1 MPLHYPTVRNWKF
14 ADKVQQVTTR
24 DAILYALSVGYGQDP
39 IDARQLRF
47 VFERGLVCAPTLPL
61 VLGYP
66 GFWMQDPASGI
77 DWVRALHAGQGLR
90 LVAPVRLGSQV
101 IGRTRVKAVID
112 KGPHRGALV
121 VQERELMDAAS
132 GGLLAVIEQATLCRG
147 DGGFGGGDAATPP
160 PARMPHHVADYVV
173 DLPTLPQSALL
184 YRLCADPNPLHADP
198 EVARAAGFQ
207 RPILHGLCTFGVAA
221 HALLRTACDY
231 DLSRLGELSARFSTA
246 VYPGETLRTELWR
259 CGNELEFRTRVLER
273 DTIVLDHGRARI
285 L

>member
-1 MPLHYPTVRNWKF
+1 MPIHYPTLRNWKF
-14 ADKVQQVTTR
+14 EDVVQQVTPR
-24 DAILYALSVGYGQDP
+24 DAMLYALSVGYGHDP
-39 IDARQLRF
+39 VDAGQLPF
-47 VFERGLVCAPTLPL
+47 VYERGLVCAPTFPL

-66 GFWMQDPASGI
+66 GFWMQDPASGV

-90 LVAPVRLGSQV
+90 LVAPVRAGSQV

-121 VQERELMDAAS
+121 VQERELVDAAS
-132 GGLLAVIEQATLCRG
+132 GELLAVIEQATLCRG
-147 DGGFGGGDAATPP
+147 DGGFGGGDAAPP
-160 PARMPHHVADYVV
+160 PPTRMPHHAPDYVV

-198 EVARAAGFQ
+198 EVARAAGFE

-221 HALLRTACDY
+221 HALLRAACEY
-231 DLSRLGELSARFSTA
+231 DPGRLCELSARFSMP

-259 CGNELEFRTRVLER
+259 SGNELSFRTLVPAR
-273 DTIVLDHGRARI
+273 DTVVLDHGHARI